1 MTLTFFPSAAE
12 FRAWLKQHHAKA
24 KELHVGF
31 YKRKSGKPSITW
43 PEAVDQALCY
53 GWIDGLRKGIDDV
66 SYVIRFTPRRAGS
79 VWSAVNVRR
88 VKELDRLGLMRA
100 AGLQAFKALK
110 TSKVYSYEQR
120 HTAALSRADERM
132 FRADKEAWAFFQDQ
146 APWYRRMAVWWIV
159 SAKKEETRRRRLA
172 KLMECSR
179 QGQIIP
185 AMGKPRLKGNRHN
198 PHEQP

>member
-1 MTLTFFPSAAE
+1 VTVVTPTFFASAAE
-12 FRAWLKQHHAKA
+12 FRAWLRQHHAKA
-24 KELHVGF
+24 KELLVGF
-31 YKRKSGKPSITW
+31 YKTKSGKPSITW

-53 GWIDGLRKGIDDV
+53 GWIDGLRKSIDDV
-66 SYVIRFTPRRAGS
+66 SYVIRFTPRRPGS
-79 VWSAVNVRR
+79 VWSAINVRR

-120 HTAALSRADERM
+120 HTAALSRTDERV
-132 FRADKEAWAFFQDQ
+132 FRADKKAWAFFRDQ
-146 APWYRRMAVWWIV
+146 APWYRRMTVWWIV

-172 KLMECSR
+172 KLMQCSR

-185 AMGKPRLKGNRHN
+185 AMGKPRLKGKA
-198 PHEQP
+198 P

>member
-1 MTLTFFPSAAE
+1 MTVVTPTFFASAAE
-12 FRAWLKQHHAKA
+12 FRAWLRQHHAKA
-24 KELHVGF
+24 KELLVGF
-31 YKRKSGKPSITW
+31 YKTKSGKPSITW

-53 GWIDGLRKGIDDV
+53 GWIDGLRKSIDDV
-66 SYVIRFTPRRAGS
+66 SYVIRFTPRRPGS
-79 VWSAVNVRR
+79 VWSAINVRR

-120 HTAALSRADERM
+120 HTAALSRTDERV
-132 FRADKEAWAFFQDQ
+132 FRADKKAWAFFRDQ
-146 APWYRRMAVWWIV
+146 APWYRRMTVWWIV

-172 KLMECSR
+172 KLMQCSR

-185 AMGKPRLKGNRHN
+185 AMGKPRLKGKA
-198 PHEQP
+198 P